1 MELKI
6 RPLTEN
12 DYEET
17 LVGWWESW
25 GFTPP
30 PRDFLPDDGKGG
42 IMVYDGDVLVCAGFM
57 YITNSRI
64 AWINWIISNKEYRK
78 KPQRKEAIDLLIKS
92 LEDMSRITG
101 SKYGY
106 ALIQNNKLVDIYK
119 KLGYIDTHNYTQ
131 ELIKV
136 L

>member
-42 IMVYDGDVLVCAGFM
+42 IMVYDEDELVCAGFM

-64 AWINWIISNKEYRK
+64 AWINWIISNKQYRK
-78 KPQRKEAIDLLIKS
+78 KPQRKQAIELLITTLSEMCKN
-92 LEDMSRITG
+92 TG

-106 ALIQNNKLVDIYK
+106 ALIQNNALVNIYK
-119 KLGYIDTHNYTQ
+119 DLGYKDTHNYTQ
-131 ELIKV
+131 ELIKI